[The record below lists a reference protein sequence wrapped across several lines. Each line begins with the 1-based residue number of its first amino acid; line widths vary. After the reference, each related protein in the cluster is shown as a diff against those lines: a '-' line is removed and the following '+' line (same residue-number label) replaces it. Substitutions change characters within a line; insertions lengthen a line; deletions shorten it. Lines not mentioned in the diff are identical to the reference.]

1 VQQESRS
8 GDVVMLG
15 LPGFAVL
22 SVDEIDGELE
32 VAVETI
38 AVRVGCPRCGVI
50 AALHD
55 RRETVVRDVD
65 AFDRPVRLRWRK
77 RVWRCRE
84 PLCAQVTWTEQR
96 DAIASRAVL
105 TERARRRACRRV
117 GKDGQSVAAVARDLG
132 VGWHTVMRSV
142 WRHGRPLVDDPARLE
157 GVTALGMDETAFLR
171 GNRHHHT
178 TYVSGLVDTAT
189 GRLLDVVED
198 RTATA
203 VMGWLSR
210 RDRRWLARICV
221 VALDPHRG
229 YANAVGAHL
238 GHATLVVD
246 HFHIIQLANRVVDD
260 VRRRVQREHTGH
272 RGRKRDPLYGARKLL
287 LKACGDLDTR
297 GWIRLG
303 AALRAGDPDGEV
315 AAAWQLKE
323 IARDLYRADGIDEA
337 RDVLKLLYAWADSGH
352 VPEMRRF
359 AGTVRRWES
368 QVLAYF
374 TTGGA
379 SNGPTEAVNLTI
391 KQIKRAGRGFTNFDN
406 YRLRL
411 LLHCGGCAWQ
421 DQPAARLRSRSP
433 RLVA

>member
-1 VQQESRS
+1 
-8 GDVVMLG
+8 MLG
-15 LPGFAVL
+15 LPGFVVL
-22 SVDEIDGELE
+22 GVDEIDGELE
-32 VAVETI
+32 VVVETT
-38 AVRVGCPRCGVI
+38 AARVGCPRCGVI

-55 RRETVVRDVD
+55 RRETLIRDVG

-77 RVWRCRE
+77 RVWRCHE
-84 PLCAQVTWTEQR
+84 PLCVQVTWTEQT
-96 DAIASRAVL
+96 DAIPSRAVL
-105 TERARRRACRRV
+105 TRRAARRACRRV
-117 GKDGQSVAAVARDLG
+117 GKAGESVAAVARDLG
-132 VGWHTVMRSV
+132 VGWHTVMRAV
-142 WRHGRPLVDDPARLE
+142 WRHGQPLVDDPARLD

-171 GNRHHHT
+171 ANRHHHT

-210 RDRRWLARICV
+210 RDRRWLARIGV

-229 YANAVGAHL
+229 YANAVGVHL

-246 HFHIIQLANRVVDD
+246 HFHIIALVNRMLDD
-260 VRRRVQREHTGH
+260 VRRRVQNQTTGH
-272 RGRKRDPLYGARKLL
+272 RGRKADPLYRVRKLL
-287 LKACGDLDTR
+287 LKACEDLDAR
-297 GWIRLG
+297 GWHRLSD
-303 AALRAGDPDGEV
+303 ALRAGDPEGHV

-323 IARDLYRADGIDEA
+323 ITRDLYQASSIDAA
-337 RDVLKLLYAWADSGH
+337 RDVLALLYAWADSGD

-359 AGTVRRWES
+359 AGTVRRWENEI
-368 QVLAYF
+368 LAYF

-391 KQIKRAGRGFTNFDN
+391 KQIKRVGRGFTNFDN

-411 LLHCGGCAWQ
+411 LLRCGVDWQ
-421 DQPAARLRSRSP
+421 DQPAASLRKRSP

>member
-1 VQQESRS
+1 
-8 GDVVMLG
+8 MLG
-15 LPGFAVL
+15 LPGFVVL
-22 SVDEIDGELE
+22 DVDEIDGELE
-32 VAVETI
+32 VTVETT
-38 AVRVGCPRCGVI
+38 AARTGCPRCGVI
-50 AALHD
+50 ATLHD
-55 RRETVVRDVD
+55 RRETLIRDVD

-77 RVWRCRE
+77 RVWRCHE
-84 PLCAQVTWTEQR
+84 HACAQVTWTEVS

-117 GKDGQSVAAVARDLG
+117 GKGGESVAAVARDLG
-132 VGWHTVMRSV
+132 VGWHTVMRAV
-142 WRHGRPLVDDPARLE
+142 WVHGQPLVDDPARLE

-171 GNRHHHT
+171 ANRHHHT

-189 GRLLDVVED
+189 GRLLDVVQD

-210 RDRRWLARICV
+210 RERRWLARIGV

-229 YANAVGAHL
+229 YANAVGVHL

-246 HFHIIQLANRVVDD
+246 HFHIIQLVNRVIDD
-260 VRRRVQREHTGH
+260 VRRRVQNDTTGH
-272 RGRKRDPLYGARKLL
+272 RGRKADPLYRIRKLL
-287 LKACGDLDTR
+287 LKACTDLDTR
-297 GWIRLG
+297 GWSRLADG
-303 AALRAGDPDGEV
+303 LRAGDHDGHL

-323 IARDLYRADGIDEA
+323 ITRDLYRAKDIDTA
-337 RDVLKLLYAWADSGH
+337 RDVLALLYTWADSGD

-359 AGTVRRWES
+359 AGTVRRWENE
-368 QVLAYF
+368 VLAYF

-391 KQIKRAGRGFTNFDN
+391 KQIKRTGRGFTNFDN

-411 LLHCGGCAWQ
+411 LLRCGVDWQ
-421 DQPAARLRSRSP
+421 DQPAARLRKRSP